1 MTTTDLGGRAAPPA
15 AGPGAGQLR
24 RGRGRLGGAGAPGGG
39 GILPYLFLAPYL
51 ILFGLF
57 VLAPSV
63 YVIWISLH
71 DWDFLLPGKPF
82 VGLQNYLN
90 LFKSGTVTSGPFWQ
104 AMTATG
110 KFVLYSVPLL
120 VVIPLAVAV
129 MLNQKFPG
137 RNFFRAAFFAPYVL
151 GVAVIGIL
159 WRFLLDPNIGLV
171 NHMLDRIGIDTNVP
185 WTTQTPWVWT
195 ALVGPTVWWTLG
207 FNTVIYLAGLQDI
220 PRELYEAAKVDGAS
234 RWQQFR
240 NVTLPGL
247 RPVLVFVI
255 TITILASAN
264 VFGQPYLITQGR
276 PGFETRSAI
285 MYIGQEGLR
294 EFRMGNAA
302 AMSFLLTLVLMLI
315 SVANF
320 LVFRERR
327 ER

>member
-1 MTTTDLGGRAAPPA
+1 MTTTDVGGRAAPPA
-15 AGPGAGQLR
+15 AGPGAGPLR
-24 RGRGRLGGAGAPGGG
+24 RGRVGSGRAPGGG
-39 GILPYLFLAPYL
+39 GIVPYLFLAPYL
-51 ILFGLF
+51 ILFGVF

-82 VGLQNYLN
+82 VGLKNYLD
-90 LFKSGTVTSGPFWQ
+90 LFRSGTVTSEPFWQ
-104 AMTATG
+104 SMTATG

-120 VVIPLAVAV
+120 VAVPLAVAV
-129 MLNQKFPG
+129 LLNQRFPG

-159 WRFLLDPNIGLV
+159 WRFLLDPNIGLL
-171 NHMLDRIGIDTNVP
+171 NHYLGKIGIDNIP
-185 WTTQTPWVWT
+185 WTTQTPWVWA

-220 PRELYEAAKVDGAS
+220 PKELYEAAKVDGAS
-234 RWQQFR
+234 AWQQFR
-240 NVTLPGL
+240 NVTIPGL

-276 PGFETRSAI
+276 PGVETRSAI

-294 EFRMGNAA
+294 DFRMGNAA
-302 AMSFLLTLVLMLI
+302 AMSFLLTLALILI

-320 LVFRERR
+320 LLFRERK

>member
-1 MTTTDLGGRAAPPA
+1 MTSTDVGGRAAPPA

-24 RGRGRLGGAGAPGGG
+24 RGRGRLGSGRAPGGG
-39 GILPYLFLAPYL
+39 GIAPYLFLAPYL
-51 ILFGLF
+51 VLFGLF

-90 LFKSGTVTSGPFWQ
+90 LFRSGSVTSEPYWQ
-104 AMTATG
+104 SMIATG

-151 GVAVIGIL
+151 GVAVVGIL

-171 NHMLDRIGIDTNVP
+171 NHMLDRIGIDANIP
-185 WTTQTPWVWT
+185 WTTQTPWVWA

-207 FNTVIYLAGLQDI
+207 FNAVIYLAGLQDI
-220 PRELYEAAKVDGAS
+220 PRELYEAATVDGAN

-247 RPVLVFVI
+247 RSVLVFVI

-264 VFGQPYLITQGR
+264 LFGQSYLITEGR
-276 PGFETRSAI
+276 PGRETRSAI
-285 MYIGQEGLR
+285 MYIGEVGLR
-294 EFRMGNAA
+294 EFRMGDAA
-302 AMSFLLTLVLMLI
+302 AMSFLLTLILMLI

-320 LVFRERR
+320 VLFRERK
-327 ER
+327 EG

>member
-1 MTTTDLGGRAAPPA
+1 MTTTDVGGRASPPA
-15 AGPGAGQLR
+15 AGPGAGPLR
-24 RGRGRLGGAGAPGGG
+24 RGRVGSGRAPGAG
-39 GILPYLFLAPYL
+39 GIVPYLFLAPYL
-51 ILFGLF
+51 ILFGVF

-82 VGLQNYLN
+82 VGLKNYLD
-90 LFKSGTVTSGPFWQ
+90 LFRSGTVTSAPFWQ
-104 AMTATG
+104 SMTATG

-120 VVIPLAVAV
+120 VAVPLAVAV
-129 MLNQKFPG
+129 LLNQRFPG

-159 WRFLLDPNIGLV
+159 WRFLLDPNIGLL
-171 NHMLDRIGIDTNVP
+171 NHYLGKIGIDNLP
-185 WTTQTPWVWT
+185 WTTQTPWVWA

-220 PRELYEAAKVDGAS
+220 PKELYEAAKVDGAS
-234 RWQQFR
+234 AWQQFR
-240 NVTLPGL
+240 NVTIPGL

-264 VFGQPYLITQGR
+264 LFGQSYLITQGR
-276 PGFETRSAI
+276 PGVETRSAI

-294 EFRMGNAA
+294 DFRMGNAA
-302 AMSFLLTLVLMLI
+302 AMSFLLTLALILI

-320 LVFRERR
+320 LLFRERK

>member
-1 MTTTDLGGRAAPPA
+1 MTTTDLGGRASPPA
-15 AGPGAGQLR
+15 AGPGAGPLR
-24 RGRGRLGGAGAPGGG
+24 RGRVGSGKAPGSGG
-39 GILPYLFLAPYL
+39 GIVPYLFLAPYL

-90 LFKSGTVTSGPFWQ
+90 LFKPGTVTSEPFWQ
-104 AMTATG
+104 AMIATG

-120 VVIPLAVAV
+120 VVVPLAVAV

-137 RNFFRAAFFAPYVL
+137 RNFFRAAYFAPYVL
-151 GVAVIGIL
+151 GVAVVGIL

-171 NHMLDRIGIDTNVP
+171 NHMPGPGRDHHRHPLDDARPRGCGRP
-185 WTTQTPWVWT
+185 WSARRCGGRSASTPSSTWPVSRT
-195 ALVGPTVWWTLG
+195 SR
-207 FNTVIYLAGLQDI
+207 
-220 PRELYEAAKVDGAS
+220 RELYEAAKVDGAS

-276 PGFETRSAI
+276 PGRETRSAI
-285 MYIGQEGLR
+285 MLIGQEGP
-294 EFRMGNAA
+294 A
-302 AMSFLLTLVLMLI
+302 
-315 SVANF
+315 
-320 LVFRERR
+320 
-327 ER
+327 

>member
-1 MTTTDLGGRAAPPA
+1 MTSTDLGGRAAPPA

-24 RGRGRLGGAGAPGGG
+24 RGRGRLGAAGGRGGG
-39 GILPYLFLAPYL
+39 GIVPYLFLAPYL
-51 ILFGLF
+51 LLFGLF

-90 LFKSGTVTSGPFWQ
+90 LFKSGTVTSEPFWQ

-120 VVIPLAVAV
+120 VAVPLAVAV
-129 MLNQKFPG
+129 MLNQRFPG
-137 RNFFRAAFFAPYVL
+137 RNFFRAAYFAPYVL
-151 GVAVIGIL
+151 GVAVVGIL

-171 NHMLDRIGIDTNVP
+171 NHMLDRIGITTDIP
-185 WTTQTPWVWT
+185 WTTQTPWVWA

-207 FNTVIYLAGLQDI
+207 FNAVIYLAGLQDI

-247 RPVLVFVI
+247 RPVLVFVV

-276 PGFETRSAI
+276 PGRETRSAI
-285 MYIGQEGLR
+285 MLIGQEGLR
-294 EFRMGNAA
+294 DFRMGNAA
-302 AMSFLLTLVLMLI
+302 AMSFLLTLALMLI

-320 LVFRERR
+320 LLFRERK

>member
-1 MTTTDLGGRAAPPA
+1 MTTAGVGVLAPPPPP
-15 AGPGAGQLR
+15 GPGAGQLR
-24 RGRGRLGGAGAPGGG
+24 RGRGRLGAGRAPGGG
-39 GILPYLFLAPYL
+39 GIAPYLFLAPYL

-63 YVIWISLH
+63 YIIWISLH

-90 LFKSGTVTSGPFWQ
+90 LFRSGSVTSEPYWQ
-104 AMTATG
+104 SMLATG

-129 MLNQKFPG
+129 LLNQKFPG
-137 RNFFRAAFFAPYVL
+137 RNFFRAAYFAPYVL

-171 NHMLDRIGIDTNVP
+171 NHYLGKIGIGDIP
-185 WTTQTPWVWT
+185 WTTQTPWVWA
-195 ALVGPTVWWTLG
+195 ALVGPTLWWTLG
-207 FNTVIYLAGLQDI
+207 FNAVIYLAGLQDI
-220 PRELYEAAKVDGAS
+220 PRELYEAAKVDGAN

-247 RPVLVFVI
+247 RSVLVFVI

-264 VFGQPYLITQGR
+264 LFGQSYLITEGR
-276 PGFETRSAI
+276 PGRETRSAI
-285 MYIGQEGLR
+285 MYIGEVGLR
-294 EFRMGNAA
+294 EFRMGDAA
-302 AMSFLLTLVLMLI
+302 AMSFLLTLILMLI

-320 LVFRERR
+320 LLFRERK

>member
-1 MTTTDLGGRAAPPA
+1 MTTTDVGGRASPPA
-15 AGPGAGQLR
+15 AGPGAGPLR
-24 RGRGRLGGAGAPGGG
+24 RGRVGSGRAPGAG
-39 GILPYLFLAPYL
+39 GIVPYLFLAPYL
-51 ILFGLF
+51 ILFGVF

-82 VGLQNYLN
+82 VGLKNYLD
-90 LFKSGTVTSGPFWQ
+90 LFRSGTVTSAPFWQ
-104 AMTATG
+104 SMTATG

-120 VVIPLAVAV
+120 VAVPLAVAV
-129 MLNQKFPG
+129 LLNQRFPG

-159 WRFLLDPNIGLV
+159 WRFLLDPNIGLL
-171 NHMLDRIGIDTNVP
+171 NHYLGKIGIDNIP
-185 WTTQTPWVWT
+185 WTTQTPWVWA

-220 PRELYEAAKVDGAS
+220 PKELYEAAKVDGAS
-234 RWQQFR
+234 AWQQFR
-240 NVTLPGL
+240 NVTIPGL

-264 VFGQPYLITQGR
+264 LFGQSYLITQGR
-276 PGFETRSAI
+276 PGVETRSAI

-294 EFRMGNAA
+294 DFRMGNAA
-302 AMSFLLTLVLMLI
+302 AMSFLLTLALILI

-320 LVFRERR
+320 LIFRERK

>member
-1 MTTTDLGGRAAPPA
+1 MTTTDLGGRASPPA
-15 AGPGAGQLR
+15 AGPGAGPLR
-24 RGRGRLGGAGAPGGG
+24 RGRVGSGKAPGSGG
-39 GILPYLFLAPYL
+39 GIVPYLFLAPYL

-90 LFKSGTVTSGPFWQ
+90 LFKPGTVTSEPFWQ
-104 AMTATG
+104 AMIATG

-120 VVIPLAVAV
+120 VVVPLAVAV

-137 RNFFRAAFFAPYVL
+137 RNFFRAAYFAPYVL
-151 GVAVIGIL
+151 GVAVVGIL

-171 NHMLDRIGIDTNVP
+171 NHMLDRIGITTDIP
-185 WTTQTPWVWT
+185 WTTQTPWVWA

-207 FNTVIYLAGLQDI
+207 FNAVIYLAGLQDI

-247 RPVLVFVI
+247 RPVLVFVV

-276 PGFETRSAI
+276 PGRETRSAI
-285 MYIGQEGLR
+285 MLIGQEGLR
-294 EFRMGNAA
+294 DFRMGNAA
-302 AMSFLLTLVLMLI
+302 AMSFLLTLALMLI

-320 LVFRERR
+320 LLFRERK

>member
-1 MTTTDLGGRAAPPA
+1 MTTTDVGGRASPPA
-15 AGPGAGQLR
+15 AGPGAGPLR
-24 RGRGRLGGAGAPGGG
+24 RGRVGSGRAPGAG
-39 GILPYLFLAPYL
+39 GIVPYLFLAPYL
-51 ILFGLF
+51 ILFGVF

-82 VGLQNYLN
+82 VGLKNYLD
-90 LFKSGTVTSGPFWQ
+90 LFRSGTVTSAPFWQ
-104 AMTATG
+104 SMTATG

-120 VVIPLAVAV
+120 VAVPLAVAV
-129 MLNQKFPG
+129 LLNQRFPG

-159 WRFLLDPNIGLV
+159 WRFLLDPNIGLL
-171 NHMLDRIGIDTNVP
+171 NHYLGKIGIDNIP
-185 WTTQTPWVWT
+185 WTTQTPWVWA

-220 PRELYEAAKVDGAS
+220 PKELYEAAKVDGAS
-234 RWQQFR
+234 AWQQFR
-240 NVTLPGL
+240 NVTIPGL

-264 VFGQPYLITQGR
+264 LFGQSYLITQGR
-276 PGFETRSAI
+276 PGVETRSAI

-294 EFRMGNAA
+294 DFRMGNAA
-302 AMSFLLTLVLMLI
+302 AMSFLLTLALILI

-320 LVFRERR
+320 LLFRERK

>member
-24 RGRGRLGGAGAPGGG
+24 RGRGRLGSGGAQGG
-39 GILPYLFLAPYL
+39 GIVPYLFLAPYL

-104 AMTATG
+104 SMTATG

-120 VVIPLAVAV
+120 VIIPLAVAV

-171 NHMLDRIGIDTNVP
+171 NHMLDRIGIDTNIP

-247 RPVLVFVI
+247 RPVMVFVI

>member
-1 MTTTDLGGRAAPPA
+1 
-15 AGPGAGQLR
+15 
-24 RGRGRLGGAGAPGGG
+24 
-39 GILPYLFLAPYL
+39 
-51 ILFGLF
+51 
-57 VLAPSV
+57 
-63 YVIWISLH
+63 
-71 DWDFLLPGKPF
+71 
-82 VGLQNYLN
+82 
-90 LFKSGTVTSGPFWQ
+90 VTSGPFWQ

-129 MLNQKFPG
+129 LLNQKFPG

-171 NHMLDRIGIDTNVP
+171 NHLLDRIGIDTNVP
-185 WTTQTPWVWT
+185 WTTQTPWVWA

-220 PRELYEAAKVDGAS
+220 SKELYEAARVDGAN

-302 AMSFLLTLVLMLI
+302 AMSFLLTLALMLI

-320 LVFRERR
+320 VFFRERK

>member
-1 MTTTDLGGRAAPPA
+1 MTTTDVGGRSGPPA

-24 RGRGRLGGAGAPGGG
+24 RSRRRAGTAPGGG
-39 GILPYLFLAPYL
+39 GIAPYLFLAPYL
-51 ILFGLF
+51 LLFSVF
-57 VLAPSV
+57 ILAPSV
-63 YVIWISLH
+63 YGIWISLH

-82 VGLQNYLN
+82 VGLQNYFN
-90 LFKSGTVTSGPFWQ
+90 LFRSGSLTSGPFWQ
-104 AMTATG
+104 SMEATG
-110 KFVLYSVPLL
+110 KFVLLSVPLL
-120 VVIPLAVAV
+120 VAIPLAVAV

-137 RNFFRAAFFAPYVL
+137 RNFFRASFFAPYVL
-151 GVAVIGIL
+151 GVAVVGIL

-171 NHMLDRIGIDTNVP
+171 NHYLGMIGIDNVP
-185 WTTQTPWVWT
+185 WTTQTPWVWA

-220 PRELYEAAKVDGAS
+220 SKELYEAAKVDGAN

-247 RPVLVFVI
+247 RPVMVFII

-264 VFGQPYLITQGR
+264 VFGQPFLITQGR
-276 PGFETRSAI
+276 PGFETRTAI

-294 EFRMGNAA
+294 DFRMGNAA

-320 LVFRERR
+320 ALFRERK